1 MRKKI
6 LKFMSDND
14 GVLRNSSIAV
24 GVIEKSPR
32 TVHATIKELLDA
44 DMIERIGSNKNGYWE
59 LKRSI
64 N

>member
-1 MRKKI
+1 
-6 LKFMSDND
+6 MSDND